1 MEVISTVLLVL
12 GAFLLGSC
20 PFSVIIG
27 RWFLGKDIRDYGDG
41 NPGAANVF
49 RAGGQKLGY
58 LAVLLDVTK
67 GIPFVFLTHAVFG
80 LSHWAVVLAGV
91 GAILGHAF
99 SPFLRWHGGKAIA
112 ITFGVLIALPQHE
125 ALFAFVVLVIL
136 GILLLDNDAW
146 GMLFG
151 ACGTLAFLAITGGS
165 SWELVMMLAILTIF
179 TVKHFTDLRTL
190 PGFRGRLV
198 RWLQSVIR
206 GTTLL
211 I

>member
-1 MEVISTVLLVL
+1 MMEVTSTVLLVL

-27 RWFLGKDIRDYGDG
+27 RWFLGKDIRGYGDG

-49 RAGGQKLGY
+49 RAGGHKLGY
-58 LAVLLDVTK
+58 LAVLLDITK
-67 GIPFVFLTHAVFG
+67 GIPFVFLAHAVFE
-80 LSHWAVVLAGV
+80 LSNLAVVLVAI

-99 SPFLRWHGGKAIA
+99 SPFLRWRGGKAVA

-125 ALFAFVVLVIL
+125 ALFAFAAFVIL
-136 GILLLDNDAW
+136 GVLLLDNNSW

-151 ACGTLAFLAITGGS
+151 ASGALAFLAITGGS
-165 SWELVMMLAILTIF
+165 SWELVMMLAILAIF
-179 TVKHFTDLRTL
+179 AVKHFQDLRTL

-198 RWLQSVIR
+198 RWLNR
-206 GTTLL
+206 
-211 I
+211 